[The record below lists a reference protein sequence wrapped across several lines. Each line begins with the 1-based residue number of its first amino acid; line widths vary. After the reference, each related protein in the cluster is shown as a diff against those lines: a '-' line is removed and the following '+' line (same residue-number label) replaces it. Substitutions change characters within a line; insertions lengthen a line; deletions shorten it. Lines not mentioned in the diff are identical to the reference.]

1 MDHAT
6 VRRARLAVT
15 LLFLT
20 NGMAW
25 SNIVPRYPEIRDNL
39 GLSYGAFGV
48 AVAAGALGALALGLA
63 AAPLVRRFTSAR
75 VALASMVA
83 MSVLAVVVGIAP
95 SGVLLALSFFA
106 LGAIDSVADV
116 AQNAHGLRV
125 QRAHGKSL
133 LNGFHAMWSV
143 GAVIGG
149 LMGAAATG
157 LHIPVPVHLII
168 SGALIIGANVVANR
182 MVLRG
187 PDRVQEDAGADAVE
201 VKRGFRHVPARSW
214 ALLLAFGLI
223 AIFGVWTEDAGFTW
237 AASFLRDE
245 LGAGPSLAAM
255 GFVALM
261 LFHFIGRVTGDRLI
275 DRFGQR
281 AVVRTGG
288 LITAAGM
295 GLALLFP
302 SIPVVILGFAL
313 AGLGAATTV
322 PVAMH
327 AADELPGFKPT
338 TALTL
343 ASWMLRI
350 GFLAAPPLVGALG
363 DAFSL
368 RIGLLVVV
376 FAGVAIMVLATWLN
390 GRQAPELEP
399 ATASAAKSGE

>member
-1 MDHAT
+1 MDHVA
-6 VRRARLAVT
+6 VRRARIAVT

-20 NGMAW
+20 NGMGFA
-25 SNIVPRYPEIRDNL
+25 NIVPRYPEIRDNL
-39 GLSYGAFGV
+39 GLSYSAFGV
-48 AVAAGALGALALGLA
+48 AVAASALGALMLGLA
-63 AAPLVRRFTSAR
+63 AAPLVRRYTSAR
-75 VALASMVA
+75 VALVSMLSMALVGVA
-83 MSVLAVVVGIAP
+83 VGIAP
-95 SGVLLALSFFA
+95 SGVLLAVAFFA
-106 LGAIDSVADV
+106 MGALDAVADV

-143 GAVIGG
+143 GAVLGG
-149 LMGAAATG
+149 LMGAAAAG
-157 LHIPVPVHLII
+157 LRIPVVVHLSVAASIVI
-168 SGALIIGANVVANR
+168 VTNVVAHR

-187 PDRVQEDAGADAVE
+187 PDQVEDDAGADAIE

-214 ALLLAFGLI
+214 ALLSAFGLI
-223 AIFGVWTEDAGFTW
+223 AIFGVWVEDAGFTW
-237 AASFLRDE
+237 AASYLRDE

-261 LFHFIGRVTGDRLI
+261 AFHFIGRVTGDRLI

-288 LITAAGM
+288 LITAVGM
-295 GLALLFP
+295 GMALLFP
-302 SIPVVILGFAL
+302 SIPMVIAGFAL

-343 ASWMLRI
+343 ASWLLRV
-350 GFLAAPPLVGALG
+350 GFLIAPPLVGALG

-368 RIGLLVVV
+368 RVGLLVVV
-376 FAGVAIMVLATWLN
+376 FAGVAIMVLATWLTP
-390 GRQAPELEP
+390 RPHSAH
-399 ATASAAKSGE
+399 ASASASGGKARE